1 MMLEGKDFLISSF
14 EKGLRVSAISWAF
27 KVLVKCGN
35 PLFRGVSHL
44 NRKGVW
50 RFKFFCEL
58 FAVVRLFRRAT
69 MDSPATFRI
78 RCLRRWLVILGYLGF
93 AVVA

>member
-1 MMLEGKDFLISSF
+1 MDCLFHLI
-14 EKGLRVSAISWAF
+14 KGERSGLDC
-27 KVLVKCGN
+27 L
-35 PLFRGVSHL
+35 SHL

-69 MDSPATFRI
+69 VDSIVTFRF
-78 RCLRRWLVILGYLGF
+78 RRLRRRLVILGYLGF
-93 AVVA
+93 ALVA

>member
-1 MMLEGKDFLISSF
+1 MFEGKDFLISSF
-14 EKGLRVSAISWAF
+14 EKGLRVSAISWVF

-35 PLFRGVSHL
+35 PLFRGVSYL
-44 NRKGVW
+44 NRKGVR

-69 MDSPATFRI
+69 VDSICHF
-78 RCLRRWLVILGYLGF
+78 
-93 AVVA
+93 

>member
-1 MMLEGKDFLISSF
+1 MFEGKDFLISSF
-14 EKGLRVSAISWAF
+14 EKGLRVSAISWVF

-44 NRKGVW
+44 NRKGVG
-50 RFKFFCEL
+50 RFEFFCEL

-69 MDSPATFRI
+69 VDSIVTFRF
-78 RCLRRWLVILGYLGF
+78 RRLRRRLVILGYLGF
-93 AVVA
+93 ALVA